1 MKLKK
6 IILFFALTSL
16 IACSPIVN
24 NEDIEVINLNIKD
37 KNLHRFFSKSSYYRL
52 KGISDED
59 SSSSYKFKINNDM
72 LSLKLKDRFI
82 SGFQEG
88 VLFEDSLAFYLHD
101 LSVISTKAL
110 MINFNNYKKKKVNF
124 LPLFTKENLELL
136 KNRSSKIYR
145 LDKDGGLIKHYVAE
159 EYISNLRENIN
170 EIIFHKSTLLNIK
183 KLKGMN
189 LYPKGY
195 DSFFIVHNPIT
206 DLYTLLPDF
215 NRFGLE
221 QNNILGTVLNQINVE
236 QPIKQSTRDTT
247 ILSGLIK
254 IDKTTNFNNGH
265 VVFKSGAKVY
275 LDNDVDLIFNH
286 CTVFFDGLEELTI
299 EVVGNKNNSLVF
311 NDSNVGIEHSS
322 FNNLSNFDNGNIKL
336 PSAITF
342 YNSDALIKNSK
353 MINNL
358 KGDDYI
364 NFYNSKF
371 SVENLFMED
380 VYADAIDSD
389 FSVGTIDNLIIKK
402 AGNDGLD
409 FSGSNVM
416 INNSV
421 FYKIGDKALSVG
433 ESSEVKL
440 ENSNINDSE
449 LAIVVKDGSNLTST
463 NNLLENNKVDF
474 SVFFKKDFYPPPY
487 LNADF
492 VNLKNVNLFQKGVI
506 LQLNILEEEIK
517 LIDDVESLLYGKTY
531 GKASE

>member
-1 MKLKK
+1 MKK
-6 IILFFALTSL
+6 IILFFALTNL
-16 IACSPIVN
+16 LACSPIVN

-37 KNLHRFFSKSSYYRL
+37 KKLHRFFSKSSYYRI
-52 KGISDED
+52 KGVSDQD
-59 SSSSYKFKINNDM
+59 SNSSYKFKINNDM
-72 LSLKLKDRFI
+72 LSLKLKNRFI

-88 VLFEDSLAFYLHD
+88 VLFEDSIAFYLHD
-101 LSVISTKAL
+101 LNLITTKAL
-110 MINFNNYKKKKVNF
+110 IINFNIYKKKRVNF

-136 KNRSSKIYR
+136 KNRSSKIYK

-159 EYISNLRENIN
+159 EYSSDLRKNIN
-170 EIIFHKSTLLNIK
+170 QIVFHKSTLLNID
-183 KLKGMN
+183 KLKGLK
-189 LYPKGY
+189 LYPRGY
-195 DSFFIVHNPIT
+195 DSFLIIHNPIT

-221 QNNILGTVLNQINVE
+221 ENNILDNVLNLINVE
-236 QPIKQSTRDTT
+236 QPITRSSQDTI
-247 ILSGLIK
+247 ILSGLVK
-254 IDKTTNFNNGH
+254 IDKTTVFNNGY
-265 VVFKSGAKVY
+265 VVFKGGTNVY
-275 LDNDVDLIFNH
+275 LENEVDLIFNNS
-286 CTVFFDGLEELTI
+286 TVFFDGLEELPLKLN
-299 EVVGNKNNSLVF
+299 GNKNNSLVF
-311 NDSNVGIEHSS
+311 NNSNVRIEHSS
-322 FNNLSNFDNGNIKL
+322 FNDLSNFDNGNIKL

-353 MINNL
+353 MISNL

-364 NFYNSKF
+364 NFYNSSF
-371 SVENLFMED
+371 SVENLLMED

-389 FSVGTIDNLIIKK
+389 FSVGTIDSLVIKR

-409 FSGSNVM
+409 FSGSDVK
-416 INNSV
+416 INNSF

-433 ESSEVKL
+433 ESSEVTL
-440 ENSNINDSE
+440 ENSNINNSE
-449 LAIVVKDGSNLTST
+449 LAVVVKDGSSLTSA

-506 LQLNILEEEIK
+506 LKLNILEEEIK
-517 LIDDVESLLYGKTY
+517 LIDDVESLLYGKIY